1 MVLSNGLI
9 SQFVKSTKDEVKET
23 KETTVYGTTVKYG
36 SKFYVKI
43 DGSDLLTPVI
53 STTELKPAE
62 RVTVLIKNHT
72 ATVMGNITAPAA
84 SVDTTNGIITD
95 VAAIHA
101 KIGNFELVIADKVS
115 TGELEAKLAVIDEA
129 LIGKASIGDLS
140 ALNAYIKNL
149 KVEELKVQ
157 VANIDKA
164 IIDKAD
170 IADLNATIANIESLT
185 ATVAKINT
193 LVGGNLTMDNI
204 QSLVLTS
211 SKVTVDNAF
220 IKDAMI
226 DRVSATKLDAG
237 TVNTNLVNLKS
248 DSGNFILK
256 DNTIQISDDTKV
268 RVQIGKDATG
278 DYSMSVWDMSGKLMF
293 DSRGIKADAIKDEII
308 RNDMISQN
316 ANISGDKLNI
326 NSVINKVNED
336 GTNNLLASK
345 ILFNGTE
352 QTLDVGFNQL
362 KTKTDENTSK
372 TESLSTDL
380 KVQQGQIQTAIT
392 NTQIIKDG
400 QTVLMKDEFSKLE
413 QTVGGMKSDINSHT
427 SKIDA
432 NTGAIQTVE
441 TNQSKLEQT
450 LTGLSSTV
458 SQNTT
463 KINETDTR
471 LESVST
477 KQTAL
482 EQNLDGFKT
491 TVSSTYSTKDQ
502 LNGVANN
509 VSAAVERITTAE
521 SGITQ
526 LNNKIGLKVEQKDID
541 TAIVTVDTK
550 ITAVDTK
557 ATTAKS
563 TADTAKSTAD
573 TAKSTADTAKTTATT
588 AQNTANTANTNAN
601 AAKDVANTAN
611 TNANAAKAEVTTVK
625 ESVAAIDLELDG
637 ITQRVAS
644 NESTTTTLTNQMGQV
659 DGKINTA
666 KNQAISDAR
675 GIKDTRTTNE
685 SPGWYMT
692 NYPKQTISEFKSANV
707 IKIPGVSTTLYG
719 VVTTNTPWNDSSGG
733 YPIQTFRSSQKS
745 TYERTG
751 KTNDTWGEWK
761 EVEDT
766 SGSQSKANAALDA
779 AKTYTNT
786 EVTKTNNKVT
796 SLETNLEGITQRV
809 SSTESTTTT
818 LTTKVDTAQNTAN
831 TANTNANAAKS
842 TADTAKST
850 ADTAKSTADTAN
862 TNANAAK
869 STATTA
875 QNTANAANSTATTA
889 KSTADTAKSTADTA
903 KSTADTANG
912 KIDSL
917 EIGGRNLARKSN
929 EFNAGECGT
938 GITSSLES
946 DGTLKI
952 VATTPNQNWVRGWNK
967 NVDGIETNL
976 KEGDSFTIS
985 FLIKSSD
992 STAIP
997 TIYIKPGMGYY
1008 KMKGIMSTEYSIV
1021 YYTGVWKDAENINL
1035 HIGFQSAVG
1044 TYYIKNWKLEKGN
1057 KPTDWTPAPED
1068 LESKITSVETI
1079 AKDASSK
1086 LTADGLTTI
1095 IGKRYTS
1102 STDVNGIVESKGYQ
1116 TESQVQQTVNN
1127 LQIRI
1132 EEAGGFNLVNN
1143 SAYKNGTTYWAA
1155 LRWST
1160 EAGGTNSIGIA
1171 ERGTSSALLNQNI
1184 LYGYVTGIP
1193 STTPVN
1199 TPLRAGFDSDTF
1211 PVEAGQDYT
1220 LCCLLACHRAYGV
1233 AIEMLCYDSSG
1244 NRITGNNVAY
1254 ITEANKY
1261 KGGNDRDNW
1270 KKVKHT
1276 FKTPTG
1282 AVKCH
1287 IRCFMN
1293 EWTGEGNS
1301 AYVYMGEP
1309 MVVKGTKE
1317 YVWTPSADEMYAG
1330 ISTFDKNGLTI
1341 DMQEGEGSQGK
1352 TTISYQGLE
1361 IFDSKGKTKAWFGS
1375 GDSASIKEL
1384 SVEGRIQNDY
1394 LVCYNGGRPTNLYV
1408 APTATGD
1415 GTGRDVNNKSNSINA
1430 ALSWV
1435 KQNYGSYSMRQDLF
1449 IYVANGTYY
1458 EEVYIGGWI
1467 GTGTIQLII
1476 EPNATLYG
1484 TIIVEENV
1492 CPVMLNGSK
1501 SSWDAN
1507 NGCILQ
1513 PGDTAI
1519 IVRNSYC
1526 VVNNFRSRPNYY
1538 PNYGGTFVKLQHGA
1552 RVMINNC
1559 DIVKYWH
1566 MTHGGD
1572 TSRVQFGDNRGDVKY
1587 ISQSSGCVNFFM
1599 PATYR
1604 PIMDAGGIVGA
1615 WACEVNWLDGTQ
1627 FNSVWCPKESPPP
1640 PPQPTYQWF
1649 ERTFGLYNLRT
1660 VPEGSGSGTSAR
1672 NGEWGQGKWGS
1683 YKPHRGYA
1691 DMGDEPA
1698 SWCRGARNF
1707 TVWLT
1712 VRRSSSSHGY
1722 GGAVPR
1728 PRIRRPD
1735 GSFWDCGVGVARG
1748 ETITVQ
1754 LPAEIANA
1762 IVNGSMKTLQ
1772 MWADYSTNDYSFY
1785 DVSSI
1790 KVRCE
1795 KQV

>member
-9 SQFVKSTKDEVKET
+9 SQFVKSTKDESKET
-23 KETTVYGTTVKYG
+23 KETTMYGTTVKYG

-115 TGELEAKLAVIDEA
+115 TEELEAKLAVIDEA
-129 LIGKASIGDLS
+129 LIGKASIGELS

-149 KVEELKVQ
+149 KVEDLKVQ

-164 IIDKAD
+164 LINKAE
-170 IADLNATIANIESLT
+170 ILDLNATIANIESLT

-226 DRVSATKLDAG
+226 DRVSASKLDAG
-237 TVNTNLVNLKS
+237 IVNTNLVNLKS

-256 DNTIQISDDTKV
+256 DNTIQISDNTKV

-278 DYSMSVWDMSGKLMF
+278 DYSMSVWDMNGKLMF
-293 DSRGIKADAIKDEII
+293 DSRGLKADAIKDEII
-308 RNDMISQN
+308 RDDMIAQN

-336 GTNNLLASK
+336 GSTNLLASK

-380 KVQQGQIQTAIT
+380 KIQQGQIQTAIT
-392 NTQIIKDG
+392 NTQIVKDG

-458 SQNTT
+458 SQNVIDIKSTDS
-463 KINETDTR
+463 KVET
-471 LESVST
+471 VST

-491 TVSSTYSTKDQ
+491 SVSSTYSTKEQ
-502 LNGVANN
+502 LGKVESGVN
-509 VSAAVERITTAE
+509 AAVERITTAE

-550 ITAVDTK
+550 ITAVDSK

-563 TADTAKSTAD
+563 TADTAKS
-573 TAKSTADTAKTTATT
+573 TATT

-601 AAKDVANTAN
+601 SAKDLANTAN

-666 KNQAISDAR
+666 KNQAISYAR
-675 GIKDTRTTNE
+675 GIQDTRSTNE

-692 NYPKQTISEFKSANV
+692 NYPKQTISEFKYANI
-707 IKIPGVSTTLYG
+707 IKIPGITTSLYG
-719 VVTTNTPWNDSSGG
+719 VVTTNTPWDDSSGG
-733 YPIQTFRSSQKS
+733 YPVQTFRSSQVA

-751 KTNDTWGEWK
+751 KTNDTWGDWK
-761 EVEDT
+761 KIEDT
-766 SGSQSKANAALDA
+766 TGSQDKANAALNA

-796 SLETNLEGITQRV
+796 SLETSLEGITQRV

-831 TANTNANAAKS
+831 
-842 TADTAKST
+842 
-850 ADTAKSTADTAN
+850 
-862 TNANAAK
+862 
-869 STATTA
+869 
-875 QNTANAANSTATTA
+875 AANSTATTA
-889 KSTADTAKSTADTA
+889 KSTADTA
-903 KSTADTANG
+903 NG
-912 KIDSL
+912 KIDSF
-917 EIGGRNLARKSN
+917 EIGVRNLLKN
-929 EFNAGECGT
+929 
-938 GITSSLES
+938 TSSE
-946 DGTLKI
+946 
-952 VATTPNQNWVRGWNK
+952 
-967 NVDGIETNL
+967 
-976 KEGDSFTIS
+976 
-985 FLIKSSD
+985 IKSVTFSGWD
-992 STAIP
+992 YYFPDNLTMY
-997 TIYIKPGMGYY
+997 TIGKPLTGRVFLEPINYNASCMLHVRYTDGSYVQHKGNTIKPGTSGYAVVTITNLQPASGKTISNIQFSIRHDDGSTPSNTVKY
-1008 KMKGIMSTEYSIV
+1008 KEAKVEIGTKPSTWS
-1021 YYTGVWKDAENINL
+1021 
-1035 HIGFQSAVG
+1035 S
-1044 TYYIKNWKLEKGN
+1044 
-1057 KPTDWTPAPED
+1057 APED
-1068 LESKITSVETI
+1068 VEKQITTIETI

-1211 PVEAGQDYT
+1211 KVEAGQDYT
-1220 LCCLLACHRAYGV
+1220 LCCLLACHRAFGV

-1244 NRITGNNVAY
+1244 NRIAVNNAAY

-1261 KGGNDRDNW
+1261 KGGNDRNNW

-1282 AVKCH
+1282 AVECH

-1309 MVVKGTKE
+1309 MVVKGVKE

-1341 DMQEGEGSQGK
+1341 EMQEGEGSQGK
-1352 TTISYQGLE
+1352 TIISYQGLE

-1375 GDSASIKEL
+1375 GDSASIKAL

-1408 APTATGD
+1408 APNATGD
-1415 GTGRDVNNKSNSINA
+1415 GTGRDPNNKSNSITG
-1430 ALSWV
+1430 ALNWV
-1435 KQNYGSYSMRQDLF
+1435 KQKYGSYSMRQDLF
-1449 IYVANGTYY
+1449 VYIDGGTYS
-1458 EEVYIGGWI
+1458 EDVYVGGWI
-1467 GTGTIQLII
+1467 GTGTVQLIFSHLA
-1476 EPNATLYG
+1476 ELHG
-1484 TIIVEENV
+1484 TIVVEENT
-1492 CPVMLNGSK
+1492 CPVVLKGGK
-1501 SSWDAN
+1501 TGWDAN
-1507 NGCILQ
+1507 NGCIIFA
-1513 PGDTAI
+1513 PDTAI
-1519 IVRNSYC
+1519 TVRNSFC
-1526 VVNNFRSRPNYY
+1526 KVESFRSSPNYY
-1538 PNYGGTFVKLQHGA
+1538 PNYGGTFLRLQLGA
-1552 RVMINNC
+1552 RVTINNC

-1566 MTHGGD
+1566 FVHSEDD
-1572 TSRVQFGDNRGDVKY
+1572 TSIHFGDNRGDVAY
-1587 ISQSSGCVNFFM
+1587 ISQNPSWFKLYQTG
-1599 PATYR
+1599 TYR
-1604 PIMDAGGIVGA
+1604 PLTDKGGIAG
-1615 WACEVNWLDGTQ
+1615 NWNAIISWQDGSH
-1627 FNSVWCPKESPPP
+1627 FNSVWRPKDVTPPP
-1640 PPQPTYQWF
+1640 PPTPTYRWF
-1649 ERTFGLYNLRT
+1649 ERTFSLYNLRT

-1698 SWCRGARNF
+1698 SWCSGGRNF

-1790 KVRCE
+1790 KVKCE
-1795 KQV
+1795 KRV

>member
-115 TGELEAKLAVIDEA
+115 TRELEAKLAVIDEA

-170 IADLNATIANIESLT
+170 IVDLNATIANIESLT

-362 KTKTDENTSK
+362 KIKTDENTSK

-692 NYPKQTISEFKSANV
+692 NYPRQTISEFKSANV

-751 KTNDTWGEWK
+751 KTNDTWGDWK

-766 SGSQSKANAALDA
+766 TGSQDKANAALNA

-796 SLETNLEGITQRV
+796 SLETSLEGITQRV

-831 TANTNANAAKS
+831 TANTNANAAKTTADTAKT

-850 ADTAKSTADTAN
+850 ADT
-862 TNANAAK
+862 AK

-903 KSTADTANG
+903 NG
-912 KIDSL
+912 KIDSF
-917 EIGGRNLARKSN
+917 EIGVRNLLKN
-929 EFNAGECGT
+929 
-938 GITSSLES
+938 TSSE
-946 DGTLKI
+946 
-952 VATTPNQNWVRGWNK
+952 
-967 NVDGIETNL
+967 
-976 KEGDSFTIS
+976 
-985 FLIKSSD
+985 IKSVTFSGWD
-992 STAIP
+992 YYFPDNLTMY
-997 TIYIKPGMGYY
+997 TIGKPLTGRVFLEPINYNASCMLHVRYTDGSYVQHKGNTIKPGTSGYAVVTITNLQPASGKTISNIQFSIRHDDGSTPSNTVKY
-1008 KMKGIMSTEYSIV
+1008 KEAKVEIGTKPSTWS
-1021 YYTGVWKDAENINL
+1021 
-1035 HIGFQSAVG
+1035 S
-1044 TYYIKNWKLEKGN
+1044 
-1057 KPTDWTPAPED
+1057 APED
-1068 LESKITSVETI
+1068 VEKQITTIETI

-1171 ERGTSSALLNQNI
+1171 ERGTSSALLNQNV

-1220 LCCLLACHRAYGV
+1220 LCCLLACHRSYGV

-1244 NRITGNNVAY
+1244 NRITGNNAVY
-1254 ITEANKY
+1254 ITEANNY
-1261 KGGNDRDNW
+1261 KGGNDRNNW
-1270 KKVKHT
+1270 KKIKHT

-1287 IRCFMN
+1287 MRCFMN

-1375 GDSASIKEL
+1375 GDSASIKSL

-1415 GTGRDVNNKSNSINA
+1415 GTGRDANNKSNSITG
-1430 ALSWV
+1430 ALNWV

-1449 IYVANGTYY
+1449 VYIDAGKYY
-1458 EEVYIGGWI
+1458 EEVYVGGWI
-1467 GTGTIQLII
+1467 GTGTIQLRFSNYA
-1476 EPNATLYG
+1476 ELYG

-1492 CPVMLNGSK
+1492 CPVVLNGGRT
-1501 SSWDAN
+1501 SWGTND
-1507 NGCILQ
+1507 GCILQ

-1519 IVRNSYC
+1519 IIRNSFC
-1526 VVNNFRSRPNYY
+1526 KIESFRSRPNYY

-1552 RVMINNC
+1552 RVNINGC

-1566 MTHGGD
+1566 LTHGSD
-1572 TSRVQFGDNRGDVKY
+1572 QTLVHLGDNRGDVKY
-1587 ISQSSGCVNFFM
+1587 ISQNASWVTFFVS
-1599 PATYR
+1599 ATYR
-1604 PIMDAGGIVGA
+1604 PIMDAGGIVND
-1615 WACEVNWLDGTQ
+1615 WNCDIRWKDGEQ
-1627 FNSVWCPKESPPP
+1627 HNSIWCPKESPPP

-1698 SWCRGARNF
+1698 SWCSGGRNF

-1735 GSFWDCGVGVARG
+1735 GSFWDCGVGIARG

-1790 KVRCE
+1790 KVKCE
-1795 KQV
+1795 KRV